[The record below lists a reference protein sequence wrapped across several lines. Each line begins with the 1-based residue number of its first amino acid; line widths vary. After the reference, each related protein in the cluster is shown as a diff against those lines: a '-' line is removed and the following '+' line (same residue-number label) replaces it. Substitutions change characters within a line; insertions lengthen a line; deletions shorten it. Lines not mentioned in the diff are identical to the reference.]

1 MNRIECS
8 NCGEIVETSVTR
20 VTFPFMC
27 TSCIS
32 DKLDGY
38 ESALRHHSDED
49 SYYDD
54 CDQDYGDM
62 APASEN
68 LLGISMEEVLGTL
81 NPTDALIAD
90 LKAQNER
97 LTARLEGLTKWAA
110 GLSET
115 KAALKQSQRE
125 VLEYQKQV
133 DELKDKTD
141 VYREFIDGVADAVRK
156 AADAMVSLR

>member
-8 NCGEIVETSVTR
+8 DCGEMVETSVTT
-20 VTFPFMC
+20 VTFPFTC
-27 TSCIS
+27 GSCIS
-32 DKLDGY
+32 DKLADY
-38 ESALRHHSDED
+38 ESGCDGNCGYED

-68 LLGISMEEVLGTL
+68 PLGISMEEVLGTL

-110 GLSET
+110 GLSEI
-115 KAALKQSQRE
+115 KATLKQSQKE
-125 VLEYQKQV
+125 VLEYQKKV
-133 DELKDKTD
+133 DELRGD
-141 VYREFIDGVADAVRK
+141 RDALLGKWSVLSQAFAK
-156 AADAMVSLR
+156 AANIN